1 MAFIF
6 AMAYYLTGFLNFS
19 KEKLSKEDLFFS
31 GIINVTLGSIYY
43 LFNFSL
49 KHLLVFLLLI
59 PVVNLVK
66 FALLLLESKEQNIL
80 FVGDNLLLP
89 NLKQIVK
96 HTGKYSKIEYC
107 NESDLEKLYDI
118 VEDNNIGLVIVSEH
132 GLTDLHNKMLLGL
145 MLNGVKVDSYRRF
158 YEAIEGRIDVNRID
172 EAWLLNS
179 SGFNILH
186 NNSLKRAKRL
196 FDIIASAVILVPAF
210 PIMLL
215 VAIGV
220 KLDSRGPVFF
230 RQKRVGLGGR
240 EFIIYKFRS
249 MVEDAEKDGA
259 QWAKVKDTRVTA
271 FGRFIRKTRLDEL
284 PQLWNILRG
293 DMSFVGPR
301 PERFVFI
308 KDLQQVIPFYSFRHT
323 VQPGL
328 TGWAQVMYPYGASI
342 EDSWNKLEYD
352 LYYIK
357 HQSIVLDTTIFI
369 KTIKTVLFGHGR

>member
-1 MAFIF
+1 
-6 AMAYYLTGFLNFS
+6 
-19 KEKLSKEDLFFS
+19 
-31 GIINVTLGSIYY
+31 
-43 LFNFSL
+43 
-49 KHLLVFLLLI
+49 
-59 PVVNLVK
+59 
-66 FALLLLESKEQNIL
+66 
-80 FVGDNLLLP
+80 
-89 NLKQIVK
+89 
-96 HTGKYSKIEYC
+96 
-107 NESDLEKLYDI
+107 LEKLYDI
-118 VEDNNIGLVIVSEH
+118 VEDKNIGLVIVSEH

-145 MLNGVKVDSYRRF
+145 MLNGVKVDSYRKF

-196 FDIIASAVILVPAF
+196 FDIIASAVILIPAF

-249 MVEDAEKDGA
+249 MVENAEKDGA
-259 QWAKVKDTRVTA
+259 QWAKVKDSRVTG